1 MLPPRYTD
9 VEPIGAGGMGRIYLA
24 TDQELGR
31 RVVVKVLAEQYA
43 RDDALVERFKREA
56 LAAARLSGA
65 PNIVTIFDVG
75 ESGSR
80 PFIVMEYLAGGSL
93 ESRAKGRSSPPGQVL
108 QWLEEAASALDAAH
122 DAGVVHRDVKPGN
135 LLLDDRDHVHVADFG
150 IASAAGMDSFTKTG
164 TVMGTAGYLAPEQA
178 KGERASPASDRYA
191 LGIVAFELLTGRRPF
206 QADAPTAEAAAHI
219 HAPVPSAH
227 EANPSLPPE
236 LDRVFE
242 RALAKDP
249 PARYPTAAEFVADLR
264 HALDEAAGAT
274 QIFGPPTP
282 PTRVAPRRDGRR
294 WWIPVALAAL
304 VLAGVVAAV
313 AATRGDGD
321 EKTAQPKPSTF
332 VKTVTAPGT
341 TVERTVT
348 TTTQSRP
355 TTTQSTPTTTQS
367 APTTTAPAPAPQ
379 SGAALNDAGFR
390 RMQAGD
396 YPAALPLLEQAVAR
410 LQGTRQLAEAYADY
424 NLAFTRFALGRCDG
438 VLELLDASE
447 SIQGRRKE
455 IDRLRKQAEKR
466 C

>member
-1 MLPPRYTD
+1 MDKTEDMLPPRYTG

-31 RVVVKVLAEQYA
+31 RVVVKVLAEEYA

-75 ESGSR
+75 ESRSR

-93 ESRAKGRSSPPGQVL
+93 ESRVKGGGPSPPGQVL

-122 DAGVVHRDVKPGN
+122 DAGVIHRDVKPGN

-206 QADAPTAEAAAHI
+206 QAESPTAEAAAHI

-227 EANPSLPPE
+227 EANASLPPE

-249 PARYPTAAEFVADLR
+249 AARYPTAAEFVADLR
-264 HALDEAAGAT
+264 HALHEAAGAT
-274 QIFGPPTP
+274 RIVGPPTA
-282 PTRVAPRRDGRR
+282 PTRVHRPREGRR

-313 AATRGDGD
+313 AATRGGDDG
-321 EKTAQPKPSTF
+321 KTAQPRVTTF
-332 VKTVTAPGT
+332 LTTVTQPGT
-341 TVERTVT
+341 TVRQTVT
-348 TTTQSRP
+348 E
-355 TTTQSTPTTTQS
+355 
-367 APTTTAPAPAPQ
+367 APTTQASTTATTAEPPSQ
-379 SGAALNDAGFR
+379 SGATLNDAGFR
-390 RMQAGD
+390 KMQAGD
-396 YPAALPLLEQAVAR
+396 FAGALPLLEQAVQK
-410 LQGTRQLAEAYADY
+410 LQGSGSTTEAYADY

-438 VLELLDASE
+438 VAELLESSE
-447 SIQGRRKE
+447 RIQGHRKE
-455 IDRLRKQAEKR
+455 IDRLRKDAHKT
-466 C
+466 CKD